1 MLNLYITIGAV
12 VGFCSVILTLSCIL
26 DCSKARRNY
35 PHEKLSASDY
45 TFKTVYKHSLLYNLP
60 LISLF
65 GFRDVV
71 IPSCAKGLWLS
82 LMLIIITCLSLF
94 VFMITVINKSVI
106 MTSLAIAPVL
116 ALLLLPNSILI
127 KIVRT
132 KAIRRNVI
140 KIETN
145 VVPKAIH
152 NNLSKD

>member
-127 KIVRT
+127 KNC
-132 KAIRRNVI
+132 KN
-140 KIETN
+140 KGN
-145 VVPKAIH
+145 
-152 NNLSKD
+152 